1 MLCAPPPAGAREG
14 TVVMDRSRRHTDAE
28 LGPTKSGL
36 EPTIAGAL
44 CYLLGFVSGILFFLL
59 EKDNP
64 FVRFHA
70 LQSIIFFGTLF
81 VVMVFFS
88 IIPILGFLLNLLLG
102 LCAFVVWLFLM
113 VKAAQG
119 VAFKLPV
126 VGDIVERNI

>member
-1 MLCAPPPAGAREG
+1 
-14 TVVMDRSRRHTDAE
+14 MDRTRRHTDAE
-28 LGPTKSGL
+28 LGPTRSGL

-44 CYLLGFVSGILFFLL
+44 SYLLGFVTGILFFIL

-70 LQSIIFFGTLF
+70 LQSTIFFGALF

-88 IIPILGFLLNLLLG
+88 IIPILGFLVNFLLG
-102 LCAFVVWLFLM
+102 LCAFVVWLFIM
-113 VKAAQG
+113 IKAAQG

-126 VGDIVERNI
+126 VGDIAERNI